1 MEKNPVG
8 RPREVMSKKRI
19 GKRVRTLR
27 KAGLSFGKIGRALSI
42 SRQRAHWIYRRVL
55 AELGRG

>member
-1 MEKNPVG
+1 VG